1 MAPFTETIRRLSS
14 TDGGVVLDL
23 RSGQMFRVNQ
33 LGARVLDL
41 MEHGDSPAQIALK
54 LSVEFQVALT
64 EVQTDVGEFVESL
77 KLLGV
82 ITSL

>member
-1 MAPFTETIRRLSS
+1 MVPFAETIRRLSS
-14 TDGGVVLDL
+14 ADGGVVLDL
-23 RSGQMFRVNQ
+23 RSGRMFRVNQ

-41 MEHGDSPAQIALK
+41 LEHGDSPAQIAEK

-82 ITSL
+82 IASL

>member
-1 MAPFTETIRRLSS
+1 MAPFTEAIRRLSS
-14 TDGGVVLDL
+14 TDGGVVFDL
-23 RSGQMFRVNQ
+23 RSGRMFRVNQ

>member
-1 MAPFTETIRRLSS
+1 MVPFTETIRTLSS

-41 MEHGDSPAQIALK
+41 LVHGDSPAQIALK

-64 EVQTDVGEFVESL
+64 EVQTDVDEFVESL

-82 ITSL
+82 IPSL